1 MKVYI
6 SLPVTGTSD
15 YKERAEAI
23 EKVLTEQGHTVI
35 NPVKVCENLPKDTT
49 HKEIKAGIN
58 CIEYAN
64 GSRHTVKDYA
74 RMAIQTASKRA
85 YLTGEGEMRQS
96 WGISTV
102 IMNKRANAC
111 PKCLPFVGK
120 VLIDDVWSGGDA
132 SDGNYPLMSSAIAA
146 GLYHP

>member
-49 HKEIKAGIN
+49 HLDMCDVAVFAPGWEHSTG
-58 CIEYAN
+58 CTLE
-64 GSRHTVKDYA
+64 
-74 RMAIQTASKRA
+74 MCRA
-85 YLTGEGEMRQS
+85 
-96 WGISTV
+96 
-102 IMNKRANAC
+102 MNNRITIG
-111 PKCLPFVGK
+111 FVGELEEK
-120 VLIDDVWSGGDA
+120 WENQNRQEHTNLQKKQERKSMQETSA
-132 SDGNYPLMSSAIAA
+132 SVFSALKNTICRVQR
-146 GLYHP
+146 GIHSKY

>member
-49 HKEIKAGIN
+49 HKEIMNI
-58 CIEYAN
+58 CISMLDMCDVAVFAPGWEHST
-64 GSRHTVKDYA
+64 GCMLEMCR
-74 RMAIQTASKRA
+74 AIRRLQRLRKWILCTWNRC
-85 YLTGEGEMRQS
+85 Y
-96 WGISTV
+96 
-102 IMNKRANAC
+102 
-111 PKCLPFVGK
+111 
-120 VLIDDVWSGGDA
+120 
-132 SDGNYPLMSSAIAA
+132 
-146 GLYHP
+146 

>member
-49 HKEIKAGIN
+49 HKEIMNI
-58 CIEYAN
+58 CISMLE
-64 GSRHTVKDYA
+64 
-74 RMAIQTASKRA
+74 MCRA
-85 YLTGEGEMRQS
+85 
-96 WGISTV
+96 
-102 IMNKRANAC
+102 MNNRITIG
-111 PKCLPFVGK
+111 FVGELEEK
-120 VLIDDVWSGGDA
+120 WENQNRQEHTNLQKKQERKSMQETSA
-132 SDGNYPLMSSAIAA
+132 SVFSALRNTICRVQR
-146 GLYHP
+146 GIHSKY

>member
-49 HKEIKAGIN
+49 HKEIMNICISMLDMCDVAVFAPGWEHSTGCTLEMCTNLQKKQERKSMQETSVSVFSALRNTICRVQRGI
-58 CIEYAN
+58 
-64 GSRHTVKDYA
+64 
-74 RMAIQTASKRA
+74 QSK
-85 YLTGEGEMRQS
+85 Y
-96 WGISTV
+96 
-102 IMNKRANAC
+102 
-111 PKCLPFVGK
+111 
-120 VLIDDVWSGGDA
+120 
-132 SDGNYPLMSSAIAA
+132 
-146 GLYHP
+146 

>member
-49 HKEIKAGIN
+49 HKEIMNI
-58 CIEYAN
+58 CISMLDMCDVAVFAPGWEHST
-64 GSRHTVKDYA
+64 GCTLE
-74 RMAIQTASKRA
+74 MCRA
-85 YLTGEGEMRQS
+85 
-96 WGISTV
+96 
-102 IMNKRANAC
+102 MNNRITIG
-111 PKCLPFVGK
+111 FVGELEEK
-120 VLIDDVWSGGDA
+120 WENQNRQERKSMQETSA
-132 SDGNYPLMSSAIAA
+132 SVFSALRNTICRVQR
-146 GLYHP
+146 GIHSKY